1 MKSRNLDPVGYLG
14 QCVQA
19 VLEQNAAAWTV
30 ADCMDLSTKGYV
42 CQRRQNFD
50 EIGKLVFVILKIFFY
65 FLNFSP
71 PLAHPLLTFCLPV
84 AHTWPTLGPP
94 VAHT

>member
-1 MKSRNLDPVGYLG
+1 MKSRNFDPVGYLG

-19 VLEQNAAAWTV
+19 VLEQNVAAWTV

-50 EIGKLVFVILKIFFY
+50 EIGKLLSVILKIF
-65 FLNFSP
+65 
-71 PLAHPLLTFCLPV
+71 
-84 AHTWPTLGPP
+84 
-94 VAHT
+94 